1 MLLFLM
7 RLKLWQTLVGI
18 SRKFKS
24 LTKTYCL
31 PFIHPSI
38 QLSQFKFDFEFVTKF
53 VNSGTF
59 WMAFQQNDVE
69 QDDDEKNNKHY
80 RYLCLINSVLNSN
93 LNCFSCMKLFATHLN
108 VFDEAFNRYW
118 CATLTHIQITHSQI
132 IVNWP
137 WLFFNSVNWVQ
148 SFFDNGEFDVR
159 GCVVCAKKVEFNLK
173 AENILLCNNLIVTV
187 QG

>member
-1 MLLFLM
+1 M

-53 VNSGTF
+53 VNSGTL

-69 QDDDEKNNKHY
+69 QDDDEKKT
-80 RYLCLINSVLNSN
+80 S
-93 LNCFSCMKLFATHLN
+93 
-108 VFDEAFNRYW
+108 
-118 CATLTHIQITHSQI
+118 ITVI
-132 IVNWP
+132 FV
-137 WLFFNSVNWVQ
+137 
-148 SFFDNGEFDVR
+148 
-159 GCVVCAKKVEFNLK
+159 
-173 AENILLCNNLIVTV
+173 
-187 QG
+187 